1 MLSLLRSKNY
11 LVELFDGHTDIHN
24 HILPGIDDGSQNI
37 EESLTLIRN
46 LNELGI
52 SHFICTPHTMGYYYP
67 NTPETIHGAADD
79 LRKSL
84 TGIKNT
90 SLIKASSEYM
100 LDEAFSEHLS
110 AGDLLPFTKE
120 KHLLV
125 EISYLQPPINL
136 EELLF
141 AITNAGYIPILAHP
155 ERYTYYHKKPEYYAE
170 LQRYGCLLQLNAL
183 SLSDYYGSSVKKMA
197 FQLLENDQYT
207 FLGTDAHSMRHVA
220 QLKKVTFKKKHKYSL
235 QKIVGHTQ
243 DCFGLH

>member
-1 MLSLLRSKNY
+1 MLSILKSKKY
-11 LVELFDGHTDIHN
+11 LVDLFDGYTDIHN
-24 HILPGIDDGSQNI
+24 HILHGIDDGAQNI
-37 EESLTLIRN
+37 EESLILVNN

-52 SHFICTPHTMGYYYP
+52 SHFICTPHTMGDYYP
-67 NTPETIHGAADD
+67 NTPETINGAADY

-84 TGIKNT
+84 AGAKNT

-100 LDEAFSEHLS
+100 LDEEFSTHLS
-110 AGDLLPFTKE
+110 SGNLLPFTGE

-141 AITNAGYIPILAHP
+141 DITHAGYIPILAHP

-207 FLGTDAHSMRHVA
+207 FLGTDTHSMRHIA
-220 QLKKVTFKKKHKYSL
+220 QLKKVTYKKKYKANL
-235 QKIVGHTQ
+235 QKIVANTQ
-243 DCFGLH
+243 ENFGLH